1 MVRAAGPERRTMP
14 MPPRPGGVEMATM
27 VSSNSG
33 TIFYG
38 NGIFFLRLVKWGVFT
53 GGFAISTAQND
64 GFFVVLSVIFV
75 VRTWFL
81 VRGFRLLRICHFF
94 ELYFL
99 LRMASWTN
107 GSLYLLTVAEGC
119 GKNGSRFRANAH
131 LAAKDAAKMGHPVW
145 VALRSGPSVLLDLL
159 VTGTTRWS

>member
-1 MVRAAGPERRTMP
+1 MVRALGPERRTMP

-33 TIFYG
+33 TDFLWYRD
-38 NGIFFLRLVKWGVFT
+38 IFFSAGEVGVFT

-81 VRGFRLLRICHFF
+81 TRGSEWLLAR
-94 ELYFL
+94 
-99 LRMASWTN
+99 
-107 GSLYLLTVAEGC
+107 AEGC
-119 GKNGSRFRANAH
+119 EGKTVRASARIPTRV
-131 LAAKDAAKMGHPVW
+131 HPTSK
-145 VALRSGPSVLLDLL
+145 AGGDPD
-159 VTGTTRWS
+159 